1 MIQSST
7 VLPAVSIDTL
17 NHHDLQIDP
26 ATADQLFRQ
35 ARTAREFTDEEV
47 SLEQIETVYD
57 LIKWGPTAM
66 NILPLRLLVLR
77 RGEGRDRLVPLMA
90 EGNRDRVATAPLSL
104 VIAYDPHFHQHMGRL
119 LPHAPEVQDQLG
131 QSLETRESMARTN
144 ALIQAGYLIVGL
156 RAAGL
161 ATGPMN
167 GMDFAAV
174 DAEFFAA
181 SGWRSLLVVN
191 VGYTE
196 GTGTQLPRLPRLDF
210 ADAATVL

>member
-1 MIQSST
+1 M
-7 VLPAVSIDTL
+7 SIDTL
-17 NHHDLQIDP
+17 VRDLQIDP
-26 ATADQLFRQ
+26 ETADQLFRT
-35 ARTAREFTDEEV
+35 ARTAREFSDEEV
-47 SLEQIETVYD
+47 SVELIETVYD

-77 RGEGRDRLVPLMA
+77 RGEARERLVPLMA

-104 VIAYDPHFHQHMGRL
+104 VLAADPAFHQHMDTL
-119 LPHAPEVQDQLG
+119 FPHAPQVQEQLS
-131 QSLETRESMARTN
+131 QSPEDCVPMARTN

-167 GMDFAAV
+167 GMDFDAV
-174 DAEFFAA
+174 DAEFFAE
-181 SGWRSLLVVN
+181 SGWQSLMVVN
-191 VGYTE
+191 VAHAE
-196 GTGTQLPRLPRLDF
+196 GSGTPLPRLPRLEF